1 MNKNKRVTIF
11 GGTGFIGR
19 HLVQQ
24 LAKEGYLIR
33 IASRHPERANFL
45 QPVGTLGQ
53 ITSVYANLRQ
63 EHTIEEAIE
72 GADYV
77 VNLVG
82 ILSPTG
88 GQGFNNIHVQ
98 GARFIA
104 VAAREAG
111 VKQLVQMSALGAD
124 ANSPSK
130 YARTKAHGEEA
141 VLNLEPNAVILRP
154 SVIFGPE
161 DEFFNRFAG
170 LMSSAP
176 VVPLFAGKVK
186 FQPIYVA
193 DVVAS
198 IMAAIKGQARPG
210 TIYELGGPQI
220 LSMRDIHEE
229 IKQMTGLSPL
239 LLPLPL
245 FVAQIIAFITS
256 ILPFQPITLDQIKL
270 LRKDNIV
277 SQEAMTENRTLASL
291 TQTPPRTIRAI
302 VPSYLDRFATRHHQT
317 KAKQ

>member
-104 VAAREAG
+104 IAAREAG

-220 LSMRDIHEE
+220 LSMRNIHEE

>member
-104 VAAREAG
+104 IAAREAG

-210 TIYELGGPQI
+210 TTYELGGPQI